1 MLSITCCTSS
11 QAMAFIRTR
20 RHLLLATGFQ
30 KGAVEDE
37 DRLKSSMQTSVQF
50 AVPVYWIRVQDTTFA
65 CSLDSV
71 LLSGS

>member
-20 RHLLLATGFQ
+20 RHLLLATSFQ

-50 AVPVYWIRVQDTTFA
+50 AVYWIRVQDTTFA

-71 LLSGS
+71 LLPGS